1 MPVSENT
8 WEVISSES
16 DPRLTRITI
25 NGRAG
30 KRTFT
35 FHKAVA
41 PLFFDLLTWFDKNI
55 EPIQSDSYAYSYRK
69 IGGSDKWSNHS
80 SGTAV
85 DINAAAHPL
94 GAKNT
99 FTSSQI
105 QAMRSKAASLG
116 MRWGG
121 DYRRPDEMHFEINFK
136 PTQQIPAP
144 STPAITPVPSTPY
157 PKEPEPV
164 WSPTPTPTTPQLPA
178 TIPVQ
183 GTTEKKE
190 GIPWSYIVIASS
202 ILTVATGLLW
212 YASRRKR
219 RK

>member
-1 MPVSENT
+1 MPVSENG

-69 IGGSDKWSNHS
+69 ISGTDTWSNHS
-80 SGTAV
+80 SGTSV
-85 DINAAAHPL
+85 DINAAAHPF

-105 QAMRSKAASLG
+105 QALRSKAASLG

-144 STPAITPVPSTPY
+144 STPAVTPVPSTPY
-157 PKEPEPV
+157 PTEPEPV
-164 WSPTPTPTTPQLPA
+164 WSPPPTPAQKPQLPA
-178 TIPVQ
+178 TVPV
-183 GTTEKKE
+183 EKKE
-190 GIPWSYIVIASS
+190 GIPWSYIAIASS
-202 ILTVATGLLW
+202 ILTVTTGLLW
-212 YASRRKR
+212 YAIRRKR
-219 RK
+219 GS